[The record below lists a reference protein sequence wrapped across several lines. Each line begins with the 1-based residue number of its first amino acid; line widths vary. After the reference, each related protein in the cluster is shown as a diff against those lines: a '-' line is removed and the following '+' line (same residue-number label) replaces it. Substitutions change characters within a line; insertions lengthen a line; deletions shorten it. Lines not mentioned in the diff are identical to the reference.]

1 MSADLKEFLVTF
13 GQKYHREPH
22 PKVKYADP
30 DGWLSIMAYDYDQA
44 REMAFQELG
53 PSWSFIYERGV
64 NKLDESHFPLGQL
77 HQIVATK
84 PPEPLTPH
92 HSKTSGFTVVE
103 VMIIIVIIGLLAAM
117 AIPAIQKVRAE
128 RIRVTI
134 MRGDSVS
141 QAQRDY
147 LKKYDAGKNPR
158 PSMTYKQART
168 NYAEGDTLM
177 IDSKPHKILKVDD
190 FYVITRTSE

>member
-13 GQKYHREPH
+13 GQKYRREPH

-64 NKLDESHFPLGQL
+64 HKLNEGHFPLGQL

-84 PPEPLTPH
+84 KPEESTA
-92 HSKTSGFTVVE
+92 GFTIVE

-117 AIPAIQKVRAE
+117 AIPAIQKVRAGG
-128 RIRVTI
+128 IRESIRSGKEVT
-134 MRGDSVS
+134 
-141 QAQRDY
+141 QNQRDF
-147 LKKYDAGKNPR
+147 LRSYDRSRGRNDVATFGVEAPR
-158 PSMTYKQART
+158 TLRDGEIVVIDGAR
-168 NYAEGDTLM
+168 YQVGRSGEWFVL
-177 IDSKPHKILKVDD
+177 IKLP
-190 FYVITRTSE
+190 